1 MRPDSFPRG
10 GASRGLS
17 TRGGPTRGGPAR
29 PIGES
34 VSGALRALGMPTR
47 AASRRVMTA
56 WTTAADPAWR
66 GRAAPARLIGGTLVV
81 EVSSASLREELAQF
95 HAARL
100 LEVMKRLLPEEPIVA
115 IRFEAGAAA
124 HRGPGSGD
132 ERRKA

>member
-1 MRPDSFPRG
+1 
-10 GASRGLS
+10 
-17 TRGGPTRGGPAR
+17 
-29 PIGES
+29 
-34 VSGALRALGMPTR
+34 MPTR

-115 IRFEAGAAA
+115 IRFEAGGASP
-124 HRGPGSGD
+124 RDGGSE
-132 ERRKA
+132 ERSKA